1 MTEEDDQEEVYAE
14 HGILEDDITVPAYI
28 RSETF
33 CIQTFK
39 ICLMANS
46 VYDFIFLILQNHFFC
61 KSMIYANIPVMHI
74 SHDIYI
80 KKLITRLKLKFSKF
94 LPNNF
99 ATIDC
104 LVVGYFEL

>member
-46 VYDFIFLILQNHFFC
+46 VYDFIFLILQNHFFF
-61 KSMIYANIPVMHI
+61 ANQ
-74 SHDIYI
+74 
-80 KKLITRLKLKFSKF
+80 
-94 LPNNF
+94 
-99 ATIDC
+99 
-104 LVVGYFEL
+104 